1 MKDKRMWESQK
12 IEYDRSEERKQ
23 NKSMNSGVEEKL
35 LKSMNTEDGVNS
47 KGERM

>member
-1 MKDKRMWESQK
+1 MKDKSMWESQK
-12 IEYDRSEERKQ
+12 IEYDQSKEGKQ
-23 NKSMNSGVEEKL
+23 NKSVKSVTEEKL